1 MPNNKNILQKI
12 VFIVKDFK
20 KYTLYL
26 FFLVLAAAL
35 LEVLSLASLLPIIYF
50 FFGKKTN
57 PYIENFL
64 EKINLV
70 LEKFNIVSLNS
81 FNLILLLVSLI
92 FLFKFLFLIYLNFF
106 RSYLNSRIT
115 YKITN
120 NLFKKYLHQDYKFFF
135 RRSSANLIFLINE
148 VQIVILRV
156 FSLLVDVSSDLLI
169 ALFIVIFLI
178 NYNSTITIF
187 ILSFFISVCF
197 FYFQI
202 LKIIHKNYSFL
213 RNNLNE
219 KKINFI
225 EESFHGVKE
234 IKIFNLFNFV
244 YEKFKQECSKLF
256 NLEAK
261 EERLRLSI
269 RITIEF
275 FLFILFIILIIFLS
289 KNNQKHENILIDLV
303 FFLVATSRILPIVN
317 RLILN
322 IQSIKSRISSLNSIY
337 NDLNLSDNSQ
347 IQQNKN
353 SSSIFKFNRAI
364 IFKNVY
370 YRYNNESKFIFKDLS
385 FEIKK
390 NKIVGITGPSGVG
403 KSTLVDLMA
412 GLLSP
417 TNGNIFVDDK
427 ILTYSNSS
435 KWMNFICYV
444 PQFVF
449 LNSSTIL
456 SNIAF
461 LKKDEVVNKKLF
473 KKSIQ
478 MACLEEFINNLP
490 IKENTLIG
498 PEGIKL
504 SGGQRQRIGLA
515 RAFYKNAEI
524 FIFDEATNA
533 LDDDN
538 SDVIIK
544 NIISLKKTVI
554 FISHSQD
561 ILNKCDEIIR
571 IEDLSVIINKKY

>member
-1 MPNNKNILQKI
+1 
-12 VFIVKDFK
+12 
-20 KYTLYL
+20 
-26 FFLVLAAAL
+26 
-35 LEVLSLASLLPIIYF
+35 
-50 FFGKKTN
+50 
-57 PYIENFL
+57 
-64 EKINLV
+64 
-70 LEKFNIVSLNS
+70 
-81 FNLILLLVSLI
+81 
-92 FLFKFLFLIYLNFF
+92 
-106 RSYLNSRIT
+106 
-115 YKITN
+115 
-120 NLFKKYLHQDYKFFF
+120 
-135 RRSSANLIFLINE
+135 
-148 VQIVILRV
+148 
-156 FSLLVDVSSDLLI
+156 
-169 ALFIVIFLI
+169 
-178 NYNSTITIF
+178 
-187 ILSFFISVCF
+187 
-197 FYFQI
+197 
-202 LKIIHKNYSFL
+202 
-213 RNNLNE
+213 
-219 KKINFI
+219 
-225 EESFHGVKE
+225 
-234 IKIFNLFNFV
+234 
-244 YEKFKQECSKLF
+244 
-256 NLEAK
+256 
-261 EERLRLSI
+261 
-269 RITIEF
+269 
-275 FLFILFIILIIFLS
+275 
-289 KNNQKHENILIDLV
+289 
-303 FFLVATSRILPIVN
+303 LPIVN

-417 TNGNIFVDDK
+417 TTGNIFVDDK

-461 LKKDEVVNKKLF
+461 LKKDEVLNKKLF

-554 FISHSQD
+554 FISHNQD